1 MPNPVG
7 YGQPVL
13 LTATVTAGATGK
25 VTFYD
30 GTTVLGV
37 AALTGT
43 QATLTT
49 VLLPS
54 GTRSLHARLL
64 GRCQL
69 FPEQLRSGVAIGS
82 RWGSSLGLRHAV
94 NYPAGAYPAAL
105 VVGDFNGDGKP
116 DLIVGNYSTS
126 SISVLLGNGDG
137 SFQAPMNSPLG
148 ITLGAVAVGDFNGD
162 GKTDLAAAS
171 GNVIRILIGNG
182 DGTFQAG
189 VSFTIGSSI
198 SVQALVVS
206 DFNGDGKPDLASGT
220 RRATPM
226 R

>member
-1 MPNPVG
+1 M
-7 YGQPVL
+7 
-13 LTATVTAGATGK
+13 
-25 VTFYD
+25 
-30 GTTVLGV
+30 
-37 AALTGT
+37 
-43 QATLTT
+43 
-49 VLLPS
+49 
-54 GTRSLHARLL
+54 
-64 GRCQL
+64 
-69 FPEQLRSGVAIGS
+69 
-82 RWGSSLGLRHAV
+82 
-94 NYPAGAYPAAL
+94 
-105 VVGDFNGDGKP
+105 VGDLNGDGKP

-206 DFNGDGKPDLASGT
+206 DFNGDGKPDLASGNSASNSNALSVLLGDGDGT
-220 RRATPM
+220 FQPVVNYAGAGPVSSVAVGDFNGDNKPDLAFATSGVGSVGILLGNGDGTFQAATNSSPGGYKA
-226 R
+226 RGLPLAT